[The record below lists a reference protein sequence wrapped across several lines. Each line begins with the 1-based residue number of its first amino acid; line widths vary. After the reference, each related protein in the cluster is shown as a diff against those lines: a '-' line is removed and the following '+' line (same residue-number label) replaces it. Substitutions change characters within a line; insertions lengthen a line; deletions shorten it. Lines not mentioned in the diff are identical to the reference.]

1 MSKICTLNYLLLC
14 TGVTITII
22 LILLLK
28 SDRLNE
34 IFSQSIKSNGSQC
47 ITKDGKKTCAES
59 SSSGTYH
66 NSISS
71 FRRFL
76 IFKCL
81 LTLLGLFS
89 FVVIRHRQKR
99 LDRKLIQRVNL
110 QIATGV

>member
-22 LILLLK
+22 LILLMK

-34 IFSQSIKSNGSQC
+34 IFTHSMKPNGSQC
-47 ITKDGKKTCAES
+47 IIKDGKKTCADS
-59 SSSGTYH
+59 STYH
-66 NSISS
+66 NSFSS

-76 IFKCL
+76 IFECL
-81 LTLLGLFS
+81 LTLLGLCS

>member
-1 MSKICTLNYLLLC
+1 MS
-14 TGVTITII
+14 GD
-22 LILLLK
+22 LIQA
-28 SDRLNE
+28 SNE
-34 IFSQSIKSNGSQC
+34 YGETSAGFQRTVSAQ
-47 ITKDGKKTCAES
+47 DGKKTCAES